1 LKEVTSEAGK
11 GSRCFYRICSNI
23 REGIRSSDL
32 TEMQKEYLS
41 KLYEEFA
48 GNEFGVED
56 MAKLMQTCG
65 ASAQFHL
72 SNFPERG
79 ILNLHKRPGKANL
92 YIFAVTSEDHPEC
105 FTQTCGPMEPSEKE
119 KNISEMAL
127 AVASTTGLTA
137 TA

>member
-1 LKEVTSEAGK
+1 MTSEAGN
-11 GSRCFYRICSNI
+11 GSHCLYRICNGI
-23 REGIRSSDL
+23 REGVRSEDL
-32 TEMQKEYLS
+32 TGTQKEYLR
-41 KLYEEFA
+41 KLYDEFA
-48 GNEFGVED
+48 RNEFSVDD
-56 MAKLMQTCG
+56 MARLMRTCG

-72 SNFPERG
+72 SNFTERG

-119 KNISEMAL
+119 KNISDMAL